1 MIRPLALLAVPAL
14 AACGGAGQGERVEQ
28 QAPAHISAAPVAGC
42 GAGAEPIFHCTV
54 ADGRELSVCAVAG
67 KGGVL
72 EARYSFGRGT
82 AKLVLP
88 TPSGPPPRFA
98 TVPYSGG
105 GEAQIAFDDG
115 DWRHVV
121 FSRMVR
127 TNFAPGEPNYPA
139 IRDGLVVL
147 RGGRF
152 AQMHM
157 CEGGATDLPIQYD
170 AAGRAMTREDEL
182 FTEETARA
190 DAGG

>member
-1 MIRPLALLAVPAL
+1 MIRLPALLALPAL
-14 AACGGAGQGERVEQ
+14 AACGGAGQGERVEP
-28 QAPAHISAAPVAGC
+28 APALAARC
-42 GAGAEPIFHCTV
+42 GAQAEPIFHCTV
-54 ADGRELSVCAVAG
+54 ADGRVLSVCVATG
-67 KGGVL
+67 DGGVPRV
-72 EARYSFGRGT
+72 RYSFGRG
-82 AKLVLP
+82 AAHLVLP
-88 TPSGPPPRFA
+88 TPEGPPPRFA

-115 DWRHVV
+115 PWRHVV

-127 TNFAPGEPNYPA
+127 TNFTAGEPNYPA

-147 RGGRF
+147 REGRF
-152 AQMHM
+152 AQMHV
-157 CEGGATDLPIQYD
+157 CQGGAADLPIQYE